1 MKTANNGT
9 WTFVAGDFLSLLM
22 LQRIAVP
29 TVQERLCLGIPRVKL
44 RRNATHCELTFFFF
58 VTEKDEHPSA
68 PFLKIGAYEHK
79 ALCESELSLCS
90 IRIHALGIQQRG
102 YFYKQGLSRSSYVVT
117 GYKY

>member
-1 MKTANNGT
+1 MDLCGR
-9 WTFVAGDFLSLLM
+9 GLSLPSYAAAYCSTNSTGEALPRDSKSQIASQRHA
-22 LQRIAVP
+22 LQAH
-29 TVQERLCLGIPRVKL
+29 L
-44 RRNATHCELTFFFF
+44 FFF